1 MHVALFYSYIMSDSS
16 QNTVIFS
23 HHKPGSLS
31 DYCAFVLVRIS
42 RIIADVFF
50 AKRYGPR
57 AVVLETVAAVPGM
70 VGALFLHLKCLRR
83 IRDDHG
89 FIKQLQ
95 NEAENERMHLMAYV
109 LLAQPSWLERVLV
122 ISAQGIFF
130 FGYALVYFFS
140 PRTGHRVV
148 GYLEEEA
155 VHSYTAFLNE
165 IDSGRHANPPA
176 PAFAIDYWQLPHN
189 AALRDMVIA
198 TRADEIRHRDANH
211 SLVQEIQSI

>member
-1 MHVALFYSYIMSDSS
+1 MMLFDWYTKSMPENNSI
-16 QNTVIFS
+16 IFS
-23 HHKPGSLS
+23 HHKPENIS
-31 DYCAFVLVRIS
+31 DCIAFILVRVS

-83 IRDDHG
+83 IRNDHG
-89 FIKQLQ
+89 FIRQLQ
-95 NEAENERMHLMAYV
+95 EEAENERMHLMAYV
-109 LLAQPSWLERVLV
+109 LLAQPSWIERLLV
-122 ISAQGIFF
+122 IIAQGIFF

-155 VHSYTAFLNE
+155 VHSYTLFLQE
-165 IDSGRHANPPA
+165 IDAGRHDNPPA
-176 PAFAIDYWQLPHN
+176 PDFAKEYWKLP
-189 AALRDMVIA
+189 ADAKVRDMVIA
-198 TRADEIRHRDANH
+198 TVADEVRHRDANH
-211 SLVQEIQSI
+211 LLVSEIEKI